1 MLIRLAAVLLGSA
14 LLAVAADPVKV
25 AVRTLTRSLRAG
37 NEVEIEVALE
47 DSASQPAKAPKQLR
61 VSVEVKSADGAVAPL
76 GKISFE
82 PGQQVKRAR
91 YTLPNPG
98 LQYLW
103 ARQAELLGGGTFV
116 KVTGRP
122 APPSSPAEAPKPAF
136 PAASQAS
143 PPRSPAEAARLAFPV
158 ASPASHRPTLALRYS
173 PQRRLLANGRESATI
188 QAFLMGDDCT
198 ASADIRIRFA
208 SSGGRLEP
216 APLVIPH
223 GADYGEAELTS
234 DEAGTAVV
242 EYMNS
247 DPPVA
252 LDGDRALKIAF
263 DPPISSLSLSASPS
277 AISLVDFAE
286 LIVTLSD
293 DAGRPVPTALD
304 RKVSLALVS
313 GRGSIEPEVGAV
325 LSQGFETRATLRP
338 FSSGHFVI
346 SASTPNLLTRTAEID
361 VLPPWLLLGL
371 SALGGIA
378 GAWLAVRERHMKRWR
393 IPAGALTGFLFYW
406 AVLFGLLPVLP
417 RMTILNPLSAA
428 AISALGG
435 WGGSEVLRILWKR
448 IVPA

>member
-1 MLIRLAAVLLGSA
+1 MLIRLAAVLLGAA

-25 AVRTLTRSLRAG
+25 AVRTLARSLRAG

-47 DSASQPAKAPKQLR
+47 DSASQPAKAPKQLT
-61 VSVEVKSADGAVAPL
+61 VSIEVKSADGAVSPL
-76 GKISFE
+76 GKITFE

-116 KVTGRP
+116 KVTPRP
-122 APPSSPAEAPKPAF
+122 A
-136 PAASQAS
+136 
-143 PPRSPAEAARLAFPV
+143 PPRSPAAAAPMPALRA
-158 ASPASHRPTLALRYS
+158 ASPTSQRPTLALRYS
-173 PQRRLLANGRESATI
+173 PQRRLLANGREPATI
-188 QAFLMGDDCT
+188 QAFLMGEDST
-198 ASADIRIRFA
+198 AGADIRIRFA
-208 SSGGRLEP
+208 SSGGRLKP

-247 DPPVA
+247 DPPVEV
-252 LDGDRALKIAF
+252 DGDRALKIAF
-263 DPPISSLSLSASPS
+263 DPPISTLSFSASPS

-286 LIVTLSD
+286 LIVTLVD

-313 GRGSIEPEVGAV
+313 GRGSIEPEVGAI
-325 LSQGFETRATLRP
+325 LSQGFEKRATLRP

-346 SASTPNLLTRTAEID
+346 SASTPNLLTRTVEID

-393 IPAGALTGFLFYW
+393 IPAGALTGFLLYW
-406 AVLFGLLPVLP
+406 ALLFGLLPVLP
-417 RMTILNPLSAA
+417 RLTILNPLSAA
-428 AISALGG
+428 AISAVGG